1 MHESGPA
8 RKCVNGGC
16 RTIGGTGMA
25 HKSEKKIITKNEM
38 EKLESEL
45 TELRVVARKEI
56 AQKIKEAREQGD
68 LSENAEYDAAMDE
81 QREIES
87 RIDELEDLLKNVEVV
102 DEGELDLETV
112 NIGSKVTVM
121 NMNTKK
127 QAVYQIVG
135 TTGANALLGKI
146 SNESPVGRE
155 LIGAKVGS
163 KIVVDLPSGTVTYK
177 VMEIHKPE

>member
-1 MHESGPA
+1 M
-8 RKCVNGGC
+8 
-16 RTIGGTGMA
+16 
-25 HKSEKKIITKNEM
+25 
-38 EKLESEL
+38 
-45 TELRVVARKEI
+45 
-56 AQKIKEAREQGD
+56 
-68 LSENAEYDAAMDE
+68 
-81 QREIES
+81 
-87 RIDELEDLLKNVEVV
+87 EVV

-155 LIGAKVGS
+155 LIGAKVGA
-163 KIVVDLPSGTVTYK
+163 KIVVELPSGTVTYK

>member
-1 MHESGPA
+1 
-8 RKCVNGGC
+8 
-16 RTIGGTGMA
+16 MA
-25 HKSEKKIITKNEM
+25 QKSEKKIITKNEM

-155 LIGAKVGS
+155 LIGAKVGA

>member
-1 MHESGPA
+1 
-8 RKCVNGGC
+8 
-16 RTIGGTGMA
+16 MA

-68 LSENAEYDAAMDE
+68 LSEN
-81 QREIES
+81 

-155 LIGAKVGS
+155 LIGAKVGA
-163 KIVVDLPSGTVTYK
+163 KIVVELPSGTVTYK